1 MPDSPVGNPHGRRD
15 NSVIFVGNFRDN
27 PSNSDAMIWFC
38 SEIMPRL
45 LHRVPAATLRVV
57 GNMPPAEVVALQ
69 NAQITVTGYVPE
81 TAPYLDNSMVS
92 VCPLRFGAGLKGKIG
107 EAMAHGLPVVST
119 SVGIQGMQPRLGE
132 EIEVADSPDAFA
144 DAIARVLGDE
154 RRWKRM
160 SCAGRVFIEQHFG
173 VAAVAQKVA
182 NTFGDLSWL
191 PVKPVGAATRIAVAA
206 RIAASELLEVHF
218 LWRWRHLLRSS
229 HPK

>member
-1 MPDSPVGNPHGRRD
+1 
-15 NSVIFVGNFRDN
+15 
-27 PSNSDAMIWFC
+27 
-38 SEIMPRL
+38 
-45 LHRVPAATLRVV
+45 
-57 GNMPPAEVVALQ
+57 
-69 NAQITVTGYVPE
+69 
-81 TAPYLDNSMVS
+81 
-92 VCPLRFGAGLKGKIG
+92 
-107 EAMAHGLPVVST
+107 VVST